1 MYGMKYKNYGE
12 FFFEYANIKIN
23 LMEYKCLCFNQ
34 IYWKAFDENLKK
46 RFANTYK
53 FAKHVI
59 DKFILLLRK
68 FYLY

>member
-34 IYWKAFDENLKK
+34 IY
-46 RFANTYK
+46 
-53 FAKHVI
+53 
-59 DKFILLLRK
+59 
-68 FYLY
+68 